1 MSGGFVVSGDWNL
14 NIEEMLADL
23 KANEEIN
30 RRLGKLEEVKQL
42 GLEPFGGSYNVTATA
57 EDVVSRCDDLSGTKV
72 SVAGRLTAFRQHGKA
87 TFADLRDRTGRVQI
101 YARKDLLG
109 EKSYSNFTDLLDIG
123 DIVGIVGEVFRT
135 RKGEPTI
142 QVTEWT
148 FLCKSLRPL
157 PEKWHGLTDVDL
169 RYRQRYVD
177 LIVNPEV
184 KDVFVKRTKIISFIR
199 KYLDDRGFLEV
210 ETPILQTVAGGATAR
225 PFVTHH
231 NALDIDVYLRI
242 AVELYLKRLLVG
254 GLERVY
260 ELGKNFRNEGIDTR
274 HNPEFTM
281 LEIYQAYGDYE
292 TMMELCEDMISS
304 CALDVLGTPEV
315 EYEGQRVDLTP
326 PWKRVRVWD
335 AMEMWAGVKYD
346 DLKDDDQ
353 ARRVARDLDLKMDRP
368 PTKANVINKLLD
380 EKVEPNLKEPTFLMD
395 YPVEVSPLA
404 KRKPDQ
410 PDLTS
415 RFEVFVAGKELG
427 NAFSELNDPIDQR
440 ARFVEQARARAMG
453 DEEAHVFDEDFLTA
467 LEYGMPPA
475 GGIGIGIDRLVM
487 LLTGSTSIRDV
498 ILFPMMRPKS

>member
-1 MSGGFVVSGDWNL
+1 MSGDFRLIV
-14 NIEEMLADL
+14 EEMLADPNL
-23 KANEEIN
+23 S
-30 RRLGKLEEVKQL
+30 EEVKRRIAKLDQIREM
-42 GLEPFGGSYNVTATA
+42 GIDPFGGPYPVDSTA
-57 EDVVSRCDDLSGTKV
+57 EDISSRCDELSGTEV
-72 SVAGRLTAFRQHGKA
+72 SIAGRITAFRQHGRA
-87 TFADLRDRTGRVQI
+87 TFADLRDRTGRIQI
-101 YARKDLLG
+101 YARENVLG
-109 EKSYSNFTDLLDIG
+109 EEEYAKFVDLLDLG
-123 DIVGIVGEVFRT
+123 DIIGASGNVFRT
-135 RKGEPTI
+135 RKGEPTVEI
-142 QVTEWT
+142 TDWT
-148 FLCKSLRPL
+148 FLCKALRPL

-210 ETPILQTVAGGATAR
+210 ETPILQTVAGGANAR

-281 LEIYQAYGDYE
+281 LEVYQAYADYE
-292 TMMELCEDMISS
+292 DMMTLCEDMVYQ
-304 CALDVLGTPEV
+304 CALEVLGTSEI
-315 EYEGQRVDLTP
+315 EYDGHKIDLTP
-326 PWKRVRVWD
+326 PWNRVKVWD
-335 AMEMWAGVKYD
+335 AMEMWAGVSYD
-346 DLKDDDQ
+346 DLRTDEQ
-353 ARRVARDLDLKMDRP
+353 AEKVAEDLNLKMEKS

-380 EKVEPNLKEPTFLMD
+380 EKVEPYLIEPTFLMD
-395 YPVEVSPLA
+395 YPVEISPLA
-404 KRKPDQ
+404 KRIPGQ

-415 RFEVFVAGKELG
+415 RFEVFVAGKEIG

-440 ARFVEQARARAMG
+440 ERFLQQAKARAMG

-487 LLTGSTSIRDV
+487 LFTGSTSIRDV
-498 ILFPMMRPKS
+498 ILFPMMRPKV

>member
-1 MSGGFVVSGDWNL
+1 VSGDRDV
-14 NIEEMLADL
+14 NIEEMLGDL
-23 KANEEIN
+23 RANEEID
-30 RRLGKLEEVKQL
+30 RRLGKLEEIRRL
-42 GLEPFGGSYNVTATA
+42 GLEPFGGRYDVTSMA
-57 EDVVSRCDDLSGTKV
+57 EEVVARCDALTGTKV

-101 YARKDLLG
+101 YARKDFLG
-109 EKSYSNFTDLLDIG
+109 EESYANFTNLLDIG
-123 DIVGIVGEVFRT
+123 DIVGVVGEVFRT
-135 RKGEPTI
+135 KKGEPTI

-184 KDVFVKRTKIISFIR
+184 KEVFVKRTRIISFIR
-199 KYLDDRGFLEV
+199 EYLDDRGFLEV

-225 PFVTHH
+225 PFITHH

-281 LEIYQAYGDYE
+281 LEVYQAYGDYE

-304 CALDVLGTPEV
+304 CALDILGTTKI
-315 EYEGQRVDLTP
+315 EYDGHQVDLTP
-326 PWKRVRVWD
+326 PWKRVKVWD
-335 AMEMWAGVKYD
+335 AMEMWAGVKYE
-346 DLKDDDQ
+346 DLQNDEQ
-353 ARRVARDLDLKMDRP
+353 ARKVSKDLGLKMDRP

-380 EKVEPNLKEPTFLMD
+380 EKVEPNLIEPSFLMD

-404 KRKPDQ
+404 KRKSDQ

-440 ARFVEQARARAMG
+440 GRFVQQARARAMG

-467 LEYGMPPA
+467 LEHGMPPA

-498 ILFPMMRPKS
+498 ILFPMMRPKV